1 MKSFKFMLAV
11 ILICTMSFSLLLTG
25 CGSKSDEEEPS
36 PQEATQPEASTEPS
50 PENVEASD
58 AKVAT
63 DKVMNVYVVST
74 NKDGYVVEMRDNA
87 VKALEN
93 AGFKDG
99 QNMKLTLINL
109 EGDFSKCPK
118 IIEEIKAA
126 NPDVVIQDCSNG
138 NAIDGIVKPLAGT
151 TIPVVMCLQVENE
164 QYGFIESPEKPGK
177 NITGVKTMPANL
189 QTKAFDFLNKL
200 NPINGK
206 KAVLIT
212 NPSSFTKDT
221 VSQALKDNGIEL
233 KDFVETNYIE
243 DFKEFV
249 TKYNKDPEVG
259 WVLYGLTPWTAKK
272 DGTSIQRA
280 DFIAWEKENNKKPN
294 ISYWESAVTNFMP
307 CGLCVDLSA
316 SATQAGEIAAR
327 ILKGEKPGDIAVVDP
342 QKMNI
347 MLNMARLK
355 ANGMKETDIS
365 PDILSS
371 AAKVFTD
378 YKGTTK

>member
-1 MKSFKFMLAV
+1 
-11 ILICTMSFSLLLTG
+11 MSFSLLLTG

-138 NAIDGIVKPLAGT
+138 NAIDGIV
-151 TIPVVMCLQVENE
+151 
-164 QYGFIESPEKPGK
+164 
-177 NITGVKTMPANL
+177 NL
-189 QTKAFDFLNKL
+189 WQELRFQSLCACRLRMN
-200 NPINGK
+200 NM
-206 KAVLIT
+206 VLLR
-212 NPSSFTKDT
+212 
-221 VSQALKDNGIEL
+221 ALKN
-233 KDFVETNYIE
+233 
-243 DFKEFV
+243 
-249 TKYNKDPEVG
+249 
-259 WVLYGLTPWTAKK
+259 
-272 DGTSIQRA
+272 Q
-280 DFIAWEKENNKKPN
+280 
-294 ISYWESAVTNFMP
+294 
-307 CGLCVDLSA
+307 
-316 SATQAGEIAAR
+316 AR
-327 ILKGEKPGDIAVVDP
+327 ILPA
-342 QKMNI
+342 
-347 MLNMARLK
+347 
-355 ANGMKETDIS
+355 
-365 PDILSS
+365 
-371 AAKVFTD
+371 
-378 YKGTTK
+378 